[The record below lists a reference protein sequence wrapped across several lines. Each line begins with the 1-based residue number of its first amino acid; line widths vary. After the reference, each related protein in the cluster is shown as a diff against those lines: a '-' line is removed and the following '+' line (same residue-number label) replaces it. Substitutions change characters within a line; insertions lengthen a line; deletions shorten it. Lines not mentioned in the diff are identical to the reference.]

1 MQSKSGE
8 AHAIPPPTPPPFI
21 MPLAPPLAL
30 LVPPLRPPPGPP
42 PATVAVPAAVPPPP
56 EAPRVVPA
64 KLLGFTQF
72 SYKVYEL
79 NLHLELHAKILRYS
93 AASQPSFS
101 KSTSVVFAKRT
112 GVESTEILRDNRI
125 HLLND
130 RSHGSQDKDGA
141 RSKVAKVETSRV
153 GTVFQKYLIFYI
165 IYPYHTN
172 TLTWIWV

>member
-1 MQSKSGE
+1 MQLRRCAPRIRTAATVTAATVGPSAYALPVPLAPPPGGFLMPEQSHLAVKEETFEKPLPGMPMSMPPRMELRE

-42 PATVAVPAAVPPPP
+42 PATVPAPP

-64 KLLGFTQF
+64 K
-72 SYKVYEL
+72 
-79 NLHLELHAKILRYS
+79 YS

-112 GVESTEILRDNRI
+112 GVASM
-125 HLLND
+125 
-130 RSHGSQDKDGA
+130 G
-141 RSKVAKVETSRV
+141 
-153 GTVFQKYLIFYI
+153 
-165 IYPYHTN
+165 
-172 TLTWIWV
+172 

>member
-1 MQSKSGE
+1 MPEQSHLAVKEETFEKPLPGMPMSMPPRMELRE

-42 PATVAVPAAVPPPP
+42 PATVPAPP

-64 KLLGFTQF
+64 K
-72 SYKVYEL
+72 
-79 NLHLELHAKILRYS
+79 YS

-112 GVESTEILRDNRI
+112 GPMAAKTKLESRGVKTERLE
-125 HLLND
+125 
-130 RSHGSQDKDGA
+130 SQPMPRPKVLPVGA
-141 RSKVAKVETSRV
+141 SDPWTSTPKR
-153 GTVFQKYLIFYI
+153 GASRGEFHKKRFGRNLEDPLARPMRRRTK
-165 IYPYHTN
+165 
-172 TLTWIWV
+172 